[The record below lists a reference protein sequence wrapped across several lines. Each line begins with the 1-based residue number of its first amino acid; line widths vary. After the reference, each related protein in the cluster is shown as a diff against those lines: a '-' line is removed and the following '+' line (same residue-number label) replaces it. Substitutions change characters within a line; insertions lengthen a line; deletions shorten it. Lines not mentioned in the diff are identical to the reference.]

1 MEKDIS
7 IYETVEEYKNAKEKE
22 KIGMAQDLQIKN

>member
-1 MEKDIS
+1 MNKYVS
-7 IYETVEEYKNAKEKE
+7 IYQAVEEYKNAKEKE